1 MSQEDSDEF
10 FYRDSII
17 IDAVPPPPPDEGSG
31 EENVDDLLNDLENEG
46 GFSGEENNNFS
57 GEGNMSG
64 EEQNNFSGEEQN
76 MSGEGNMSGGDEQV
90 EKRDPQ
96 LTEREEELI
105 SEINKLRTDPNSYA
119 QLMIRRRKHFYLAS
133 ELDEGQTQADT
144 NIKEGK
150 QAVLECI
157 EVLEKAEAVPAL
169 EFKDGVHLASQDIRE
184 VIGDQNSTDPTSAEE
199 VNEALYRYGS
209 YSGRAVQLVGFGY
222 NNPKEVLCHL
232 LISDG
237 EKERRSRQILL
248 DPDFKFCG
256 LAMGDHGM
264 VVFHF
269 ITEEWNE
276 N

>member
-1 MSQEDSDEF
+1 MSQEDSEEF

-17 IDAVPPPPPDEGSG
+17 IDAVPPPPAEDNNMGA
-31 EENVDDLLNDLENEG
+31 DLNELNELNDELIKLEG
-46 GFSGEENNNFS
+46 G
-57 GEGNMSG
+57 
-64 EEQNNFSGEEQN
+64 
-76 MSGEGNMSGGDEQV
+76 

-96 LTEREEELI
+96 LTPREFELI
-105 SEINKLRTDPNSYA
+105 DELNKLRTDPNSYA
-119 QLMIRRRKHFYLAS
+119 QLLIRRRKHFYRPN
-133 ELDEGQTQADT
+133 ELEEGQTQNNS

-157 EVLEKAEAVPAL
+157 ESLEKAEPAPTL
-169 EFKDGVHLASQDIRE
+169 QFTDGMHLASQDIRE
-184 VIGDQNSTDPTSAEE
+184 MIGEQNGTEPTSSDE

-209 YSGRAVQLVGFGY
+209 YTGKAVQLIGFGY
-222 NNPKEVLCHL
+222 NNPKEVICHL

-237 EKERRSRQILL
+237 EGERRSRKILL
-248 DPDFKFCG
+248 DPFFQFCG

-269 ITEEWNE
+269 ITDSWTE